1 MTYFVIA
8 GEASGDLHASKLIEH
23 LRLLDTDA
31 VFSGLG
37 GDKMQAAGCK
47 LVQHYREMAY
57 MGVVAVMKNLGK
69 VRRNLQL
76 TREALLEQKPDVL
89 ILIDY
94 PTFNLQIARFCRQH
108 LPTTKIYYYI
118 PPKIWAWKQWRVRQI
133 RRYVDHVF
141 CIFPF
146 EPEFYARHACQAT
159 YVGNPT
165 AAEVSDFRLSAQNP
179 ALSESATRH
188 QQMIALLPGSRRE
201 EIRHCL
207 PVMLAAAAKF
217 EQYEVCIAMAPAVE
231 RSLYDKTIA
240 LTQKKY
246 HLPLINY
253 RFTTDTF
260 LLLSEAS
267 AAVVNSGTATL
278 EAALLGC
285 PQVAVYHLACSRLL
299 EVIRPLIFK
308 IRYFTLPNI
317 CLGKQV
323 ICELLGYHFT
333 PEAVCEQLTIL
344 LTDIDYRQRMLANY
358 KKLRHRLG
366 TNDAAE
372 TTAAFIYSKK

>member
-31 VFSGLG
+31 VFCGLG

-57 MGVVAVMKNLGK
+57 MGVVAVLKNLGK
-69 VRRNLQL
+69 IRRNLQL
-76 TREALLEQKPDVL
+76 TREALLELKPDVL

-94 PTFNLQIARFCRQH
+94 PTFNLQIARFCSQH

-118 PPKIWAWKQWRVRQI
+118 PPKIWAWKSWRVRQI

-165 AAEVSDFRLSAQNP
+165 AAEVSDFRLSAHNP
-179 ALSESATRH
+179 TLSESATR
-188 QQMIALLPGSRRE
+188 QRQMIALLPGSRRE

-207 PVMLAAAAKF
+207 PVMLAAVARL
-217 EQYEVCIAMAPAVE
+217 EQYEVGIAVA
-231 RSLYDKTIA
+231 
-240 LTQKKY
+240 QKKY
-246 HLPLINY
+246 HLPPMNY
-253 RFTTDTF
+253 RFTTDTYS
-260 LLLSEAS
+260 LLSEAS

-299 EVIRPLIFK
+299 EVIRPLIFR

-317 CLGKQV
+317 CLGEQV

-333 PEAVCEQLTIL
+333 PEAVCEQLNHL
-344 LTDIDYRQRMLANY
+344 LSNSDYRQRMLADY